1 MRSLPVT
8 TPTQASRRVGGP
20 LQSFTESVQQRER
33 TRLLHVGAPAV
44 EVSEVSR
51 TFEPRK
57 KPPVVALDGVSLTI
71 PSGEIHGLLGPNGA
85 GKTTLVK
92 ILSTVL
98 LPTSGRARVL
108 GHDVVEETRAVRPL
122 IGIVFGGE
130 RGLYWRLTG
139 RQNLEYW
146 GALYKLSARETKAR
160 TQRLI
165 ERVETYSRGMKQRLH
180 LARGLVGDATVL
192 FLDEPTTGMD
202 PLAAREFRTLISEL
216 RDEGRTILLAT
227 HDMVEA
233 ETVCDRVT
241 LIDRG
246 KIVATESPR
255 TLGQVIS
262 RFQRID
268 VEGVDAAVL
277 GEIRT
282 LAGVSAVTEVD
293 GGARI
298 EVDEEGATLVVLAR
312 VVEACLLYTSPSPRD
327 S

>member
-1 MRSLPVT
+1 
-8 TPTQASRRVGGP
+8 
-20 LQSFTESVQQRER
+20 
-33 TRLLHVGAPAV
+33 
-44 EVSEVSR
+44 
-51 TFEPRK
+51 
-57 KPPVVALDGVSLTI
+57 
-71 PSGEIHGLLGPNGA
+71 
-85 GKTTLVK
+85 
-92 ILSTVL
+92 
-98 LPTSGRARVL
+98 
-108 GHDVVEETRAVRPL
+108 
-122 IGIVFGGE
+122 
-130 RGLYWRLTG
+130 
-139 RQNLEYW
+139 
-146 GALYKLSARETKAR
+146 
-160 TQRLI
+160 
-165 ERVETYSRGMKQRLH
+165 MKQRLH

-202 PLAAREFRTLISEL
+202 PLAAREFRTLIAEL

-268 VEGVDAAVL
+268 VEGVGAAVL

-282 LAGVSAVTEVD
+282 LAGVSGVTEVD
-293 GGARI
+293 GGGARI

-312 VVEACLLYTSPSPRD
+312 VVDAGATSVKTSLPSLEEVYVQLIGDRGLEL
-327 S
+327 

>member
-1 MRSLPVT
+1 
-8 TPTQASRRVGGP
+8 VG
-20 LQSFTESVQQRER
+20 T
-33 TRLLHVGAPAV
+33 PAV
-44 EVSEVSR
+44 EVNEISR

-57 KPPVVALDGVSLTI
+57 KPPVVALDGVSLSI
-71 PSGEIHGLLGPNGA
+71 PAGEIHGLLGPNGA

-98 LPTSGRARVL
+98 LPTSGSAQVL
-108 GHDVVEETRAVRPL
+108 GHDVVDDTKAVRPL

-146 GALYKLSARETKAR
+146 GALYKLSAHETKAR
-160 TQRLI
+160 AQRLI
-165 ERVETYSRGMKQRLH
+165 ERVGLAERADERVETYSRGMKQRLH

-282 LAGVSAVTEVD
+282 LAGVSGVTEVD
-293 GGARI
+293 GGGARI

-312 VVEACLLYTSPSPRD
+312 VVEAGATSVKTSLPSLEEVYVQLIGDRGLEL
-327 S
+327 